1 MKIVPVSRRTLL
13 KSSAAAA
20 SAIVLSPAIIGRA
33 EAATLKLKCSSSL
46 PNDPKFANGRVYYD
60 NLVKNIKG
68 NGLGEQ
74 IDVTFFPDNQLGQEI
89 DVINSVKLG
98 VIDMM
103 VSGSSISANLVPLVG
118 TFDLGYLFTSYQQ
131 QTKAFD
137 AGAAKPIEEA
147 LLKGAN
153 IRIIAWAYNFGAR
166 SVLSKKP
173 VKTPED
179 LAGLKIRTLPNP
191 IITECLRLMGA
202 AATPLAFGEIYTA
215 LQAGVLDGLEHDPPT
230 ILASKFY
237 ETAKNYAL
245 TQHIFSPLA
254 IYFCDATF
262 QRMDPKLREGFLD
275 AAQKAAID
283 TRAHGLAVEKEALAA
298 HPGEGRH
305 RGRMRQGSVP
315 QARRAADRQFH
326 QGAARVQA
334 GDRRDPRDAG
344 LRMHAMSRHAV
355 AVVRL
360 ATTAQAVRCIA
371 TASRRALDHRGAARR
386 QRRGRGAAAG
396 GRPPGRLRL
405 GDAALLVQRAGRM
418 VRRRRAR
425 A

>member
-1 MKIVPVSRRTLL
+1 MRTPPVSRRALV

-20 SAIVLSPAIIGRA
+20 TWLVLSPGIIGRA

-46 PNDPKFANGRVYYD
+46 PNDPKYANGRVYYD
-60 NLVKNIKG
+60 NLVKNLKA

-98 VIDMM
+98 VIDLM

-118 TFDLGYLFTSYQQ
+118 TFDLGYLFTSFPQ

-147 LLKGAN
+147 LLRGAG
-153 IRIIAWAYNFGAR
+153 IRIIAWAYNFGSR
-166 SVLSKKP
+166 SVLAKKK
-173 VKTPED
+173 VETPED

-237 ETAKNYAL
+237 ETSKNYAL

-254 IYFCDATF
+254 IYFSEATLN
-262 QRMDPKLREGFLD
+262 RMDPKLGEGLLD
-275 AAQKAAID
+275 AARKAASD
-283 TRAHGLAVEKEALAA
+283 TRAHGLAVETEALAA
-298 HPGEGRH
+298 LKDKGVTVIACDKEAFRKRVAPQTDNFIKAHPEAKP
-305 RGRMRQGSVP
+305 VVD
-315 QARRAADRQFH
+315 AIRA
-326 QGAARVQA
+326 
-334 GDRRDPRDAG
+334 
-344 LRMHAMSRHAV
+344 
-355 AVVRL
+355 
-360 ATTAQAVRCIA
+360 T
-371 TASRRALDHRGAARR
+371 
-386 QRRGRGAAAG
+386 
-396 GRPPGRLRL
+396 
-405 GDAALLVQRAGRM
+405 
-418 VRRRRAR
+418 
-425 A
+425 

>member
-1 MKIVPVSRRTLL
+1 MATAPVSRRVFV
-13 KSSAAAA
+13 KSAAMAA
-20 SAIVLSPAIIGRA
+20 GFIAATPAIIGRA

-46 PNDPKFANGRVYYD
+46 PNDPKYANGRVYYD
-60 NLVKNIKG
+60 NLVKSLKA
-68 NGLGEQ
+68 NGLSEQ

-98 VIDMM
+98 VIDLM

-118 TFDLGYLFTSYQQ
+118 TFDLGYLFTSFPQ
-131 QTKAFD
+131 QTKAFEQ
-137 AGAAKPIEEA
+137 GAAKPIEEA

-173 VKTPED
+173 VKTPDD

-237 ETAKNYAL
+237 ETSKNYAL
-245 TQHIFSPLA
+245 TQHNFSPLA
-254 IYFCDATF
+254 IYFSDAIF
-262 QRMDPKLREGFLD
+262 NRMDPKLREGFLD

-283 TRAHGLAVEKEALAA
+283 SRAHGLAVEKEALVTLNEKGVTVVECDKEAFRKRVA
-298 HPGEGRH
+298 
-305 RGRMRQGSVP
+305 P
-315 QARRAADRQFH
+315 QTDNFVKARPEAKPVVDTIRAT
-326 QGAARVQA
+326 QA
-334 GDRRDPRDAG
+334 
-344 LRMHAMSRHAV
+344 
-355 AVVRL
+355 
-360 ATTAQAVRCIA
+360 
-371 TASRRALDHRGAARR
+371 
-386 QRRGRGAAAG
+386 
-396 GRPPGRLRL
+396 
-405 GDAALLVQRAGRM
+405 
-418 VRRRRAR
+418 
-425 A
+425 

>member
-1 MKIVPVSRRTLL
+1 MKSILISRRTLL
-13 KSSAAAA
+13 KSSQAIAAGV
-20 SAIVLSPAIIGRA
+20 VLSPAIIGRA
-33 EAATLKLKCSSSL
+33 QAAVMKMKCSSSL
-46 PNDPKFANGRVYYD
+46 PNDPKYANGRVYYD
-60 NLVKNIKG
+60 NLVKHVKG

-74 IDVTFFPDNQLGQEI
+74 VEVTFFPDNQLGQEI

-98 VIDMM
+98 VIDLM

-137 AGAAKPIEEA
+137 GGAAKPIEEA

-153 IRIIAWAYNFGAR
+153 IRVIAWSYNFGSR
-166 SVLSKKP
+166 SVLAKKP

-237 ETAKNYAL
+237 ETSKHYAL

-254 IYFCDATF
+254 TYFSEATF
-262 QRMDPKLREGFLD
+262 NRMDPKLREGFLD
-275 AAQKAAID
+275 AAKKAAID
-283 TRAHGLAVEKEALAA
+283 TRAHGLGVESEALKLITEKGVTVVECDKEAFRKRVL
-298 HPGEGRH
+298 
-305 RGRMRQGSVP
+305 P
-315 QARRAADRQFH
+315 QTDNFLKARPEAKPVVDKIRET
-326 QGAARVQA
+326 QA
-334 GDRRDPRDAG
+334 
-344 LRMHAMSRHAV
+344 
-355 AVVRL
+355 
-360 ATTAQAVRCIA
+360 
-371 TASRRALDHRGAARR
+371 
-386 QRRGRGAAAG
+386 
-396 GRPPGRLRL
+396 
-405 GDAALLVQRAGRM
+405 
-418 VRRRRAR
+418 
-425 A
+425 